1 MVNSLK
7 DNELFSKL
15 PESRVESDEV
25 DFITE
30 YMLNINCE
38 YGGYFALRT
47 VISEIAN
54 NVYDHS
60 RQDCE
65 DIQSY
70 IFSKLDEHYKKLDIT
85 LVDDGASIPKVFEL
99 SNVDFD
105 NDCKAIE
112 KAIGVFSTISDDK
125 YERGNGLWT
134 IIRLIAEGNG
144 GELLIISRAG
154 CLHINGENYNYY
166 LLDDEHIFNGTLIGI
181 RLNKYEIQNIYD
193 FD

>member
-1 MVNSLK
+1 MEFEEIINNQKEGKIDLRKLKCNPTTLLPLLCECKNHNLKLGNGEKAFEYLVNSLK

-60 RQDCE
+60 RQECE

-105 NDCKAIE
+105 NDCKQL
-112 KAIGVFSTISDDK
+112 KKQLGCFQQFSM
-125 YERGNGLWT
+125 
-134 IIRLIAEGNG
+134 
-144 GELLIISRAG
+144 
-154 CLHINGENYNYY
+154 INMNVGMVYGQ
-166 LLDDEHIFNGTLIGI
+166 LFA
-181 RLNKYEIQNIYD
+181 
-193 FD
+193 